1 MKAAAARDTSRSNFW
16 NPIRT
21 NVQNLEKSITS
32 GIKEGGQIESFLP
45 ALLENNDAISMILLW
60 FLIDPV
66 NHRPNLEIPFLKW
79 PIPTVN
85 LEFDHK
91 GCWKEISSSHYFY
104 EGGESKGTY
113 DNCIDILAD
122 FSLLTS
128 HR

>member
-1 MKAAAARDTSRSNFW
+1 MKAAAAAEDASRSNFW
-16 NPIRT
+16 GQLRAYVGNF
-21 NVQNLEKSITS
+21 NNH
-32 GIKEGGQIESFLP
+32 IKFGVEGGTSVEAFLP
-45 ALLENNDAISMILLW
+45 GLLNDNDDISMTLLW

-66 NHRPNLEIPFLKW
+66 NYLPKLTISFLKW

-113 DNCIDILAD
+113 DNCTDLPPD
-122 FSLLTS
+122 FFY
-128 HR
+128 R